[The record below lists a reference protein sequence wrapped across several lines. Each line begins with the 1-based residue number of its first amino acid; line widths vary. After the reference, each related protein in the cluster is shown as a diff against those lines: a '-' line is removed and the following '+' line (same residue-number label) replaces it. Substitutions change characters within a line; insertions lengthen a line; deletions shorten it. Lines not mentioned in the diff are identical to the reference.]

1 MSASVTRATPREW
14 IGLAVLALPTLLV
27 SIDVSVIL
35 LALPRISE
43 TLHAD
48 SAQQLW
54 IMDIY
59 GFMLAGF
66 MITMGTLGDRIGRRK
81 LLMIGGAAFAV
92 ASVLAAFSTSATM
105 LIGSRALLGIAG
117 ATLSPSIL
125 ALITNMFHDERQRGF
140 AISIWLTCFM
150 GGMLLGPLV
159 GGAMLEHFWWGAP
172 FLLGVPVMLLLL
184 ATAPALLPEY
194 KTPSAG
200 RLDLFS
206 VVLSLGAIL
215 PAVYGLKELA
225 KGDVSLAP
233 FAAIAVGLVLAVVF
247 IRRQVTLE
255 HPLVELKLF
264 ENRAFTAVI
273 AAMFLITATG
283 AFMVFMAQYFQ
294 LVVGLSPLWAGLC
307 GLPSIVLM
315 IIGFMLAPKL
325 AQTIRPGLLIACG
338 IGLSILGL
346 LGIVFFVS
354 SLGLPAVIV
363 GFALFNFGCAP
374 MVTLGTGIM
383 MGFVHP
389 ERAGA
394 AAALQETSS
403 EFGFA
408 IGIAALGSLGTL
420 VYRSLLAGNL
430 PADLGVAQAR
440 LASETLAGAV
450 SIASSLPD
458 GAPLLAAANHAFVTS
473 LQLVA
478 GVEAAILLLVAIVA
492 LTALRGVEPLGAG
505 SGAHP
510 TPPQAD
516 SEDRLAAAQ

>member
-1 MSASVTRATPREW
+1 MSSPNQRATAREW
-14 IGLAVLALPTLLV
+14 TGLAVLALPTLLI

-43 TLHAD
+43 TLVAD

-59 GFMLAGF
+59 SFMLAGF
-66 MITMGTLGDRIGRRK
+66 LITMGTIGDRIGRRK
-81 LLMIGGAAFAV
+81 LLMIGGAAFAA
-92 ASVLAAFSTSATM
+92 ASVLAAFSTTAPM
-105 LIGSRALLGIAG
+105 LIGARALLGIAG

-159 GGAMLEHFWWGAP
+159 GGVMLEHFWWGAP

-194 KTPSAG
+194 KAPHAG
-200 RLDLFS
+200 KLDLFS

-215 PAVYGLKELA
+215 PVVYGLKELA
-225 KGDVSLAP
+225 KGDTTLMS
-233 FAAIAVGLVLAVVF
+233 FLAVEVGVLVGVLF
-247 IRRQVTLE
+247 IRRQVKLA

-264 ENRAFTAVI
+264 KNLAFTAVI
-273 AAMFLITATG
+273 GAMFLVTVTG
-283 AFMVFMAQYFQ
+283 ALMVFMAQYFQ
-294 LVVGLSPLWAGLC
+294 LVADLSPLWAGLC
-307 GLPSIVLM
+307 GLPAILLM
-315 IIGFMLAPKL
+315 ICGFMLAPKL
-325 AQTIRPGLLIACG
+325 AQTIRPGRLIAGGMCVA
-338 IGLSILGL
+338 ILGLSIVVL
-346 LGIVFFVS
+346 LIESF
-354 SLGLPAVIV
+354 GLPAAIV
-363 GFALFNFGCAP
+363 GFALFNLGCAP

-383 MGFVHP
+383 MGFVEP
-389 ERAGA
+389 TRAGA

-408 IGIAALGSLGTL
+408 LGIAVLGSIGTMI
-420 VYRSLLAGNL
+420 YRGALAGSL
-430 PADLGVAQAR
+430 PAYLSAEQAR

-450 SIASSLPD
+450 TVASGLAD
-458 GAPLLAAANHAFVTS
+458 GAPLLVAANEAFVS
-473 LQLVA
+473 ALRLVA
-478 GVEAAILLLVAIVA
+478 AVEAGIFVLIAIVA
-492 LTALRGVEPLGAG
+492 LTALRGVKPLGAG
-505 SGAHP
+505 SGVHP
-510 TPPQAD
+510 TPPEAD

>member
-1 MSASVTRATPREW
+1 MSNSNQRATAREW
-14 IGLAVLALPTLLV
+14 TGLAVLALPTLLI

-43 TLHAD
+43 TLAAD

-59 GFMLAGF
+59 SFMLAGF
-66 MITMGTLGDRIGRRK
+66 LITMGTIGDRIGRRK
-81 LLMIGGAAFAV
+81 LLMIGGAAFAA
-92 ASVLAAFSTSATM
+92 ASVLAAFSSTAAM
-105 LIGSRALLGIAG
+105 LIASRGLLGIAG

-150 GGMLLGPLV
+150 GGMLLGPVV
-159 GGAMLEHFWWGAP
+159 GGVMLEHFWWGAP

-184 ATAPALLPEY
+184 VTAPVLLPEY
-194 KTPSAG
+194 KAPHAG
-200 RLDLFS
+200 KLDLVS
-206 VVLSLGAIL
+206 VILSLGAIL

-233 FAAIAVGLVLAVVF
+233 FVAIAIGLVLGIVF
-247 IRRQVTLE
+247 IRRQVTLA

-264 ENRAFTAVI
+264 GNLAFTAVI
-273 AAMFLITATG
+273 GAMFLVTVTG

-294 LVVGLSPLWAGLC
+294 LVAGLSPLWAGLC
-307 GLPSIVLM
+307 GLPSILLM
-315 IIGFMLAPKL
+315 IAGFMVAPKL
-325 AQTIRPGLLIACG
+325 AQTIRPGKLIASGMCV
-338 IGLSILGL
+338 SILGL
-346 LGIVFFVS
+346 LIVVLLIESFGV
-354 SLGLPAVIV
+354 PAMIV
-363 GFALFNFGCAP
+363 GFALFNLGCAP

-383 MGFVHP
+383 MGFVEP
-389 ERAGA
+389 TRAGA

-408 IGIAALGSLGTL
+408 FGIAALGSLGTL
-420 VYRSLLAGNL
+420 VYRTGLAGSF
-430 PADLGVAQAR
+430 PADLSAEQAR

-450 SIASSLPD
+450 TVAAGLAD
-458 GAPLLAAANHAFVTS
+458 GAPLLAAANEAFVSS
-473 LQLVA
+473 LRLVA
-478 GVEAAILLLVAIVA
+478 VVEAGIFVLIACIA
-492 LTALRGVEPLGAG
+492 LTALRGVKPLGAG

-510 TPPQAD
+510 TPPEAD

>member
-1 MSASVTRATPREW
+1 MSSPNQRATAREW
-14 IGLAVLALPTLLV
+14 TGLAVLALPTLLI

-43 TLHAD
+43 TLVAD

-59 GFMLAGF
+59 SFMLADF
-66 MITMGTLGDRIGRRK
+66 LITMGTIGDRIGRRK
-81 LLMIGGAAFAV
+81 LLMIGGAAFAA
-92 ASVLAAFSTSATM
+92 ASVLAAFSTTAPM
-105 LIGSRALLGIAG
+105 LIAARALLGIAG

-159 GGAMLEHFWWGAP
+159 GGVMLEHFWWGAP

-194 KTPSAG
+194 KAPHAG
-200 RLDLFS
+200 KLDLFS

-233 FAAIAVGLVLAVVF
+233 LAAIAVGLVLGIVF
-247 IRRQVTLE
+247 IRRQVTLA

-264 ENRAFTAVI
+264 KNLAFTAVI
-273 AAMFLITATG
+273 GAMFLVTITG
-283 AFMVFMAQYFQ
+283 AFMVFAAQYFQ
-294 LVVGLSPLWAGLC
+294 LVAGLSPLWAGLC
-307 GLPSIVLM
+307 GLPAILLM
-315 IIGFMLAPKL
+315 ISGFMLAPKL
-325 AQTIRPGLLIACG
+325 AQTIRPGRLIAGGMC
-338 IGLSILGL
+338 LSILGL
-346 LGIVFFVS
+346 LIVVTFVE
-354 SLGLPAVIV
+354 SLGLPAMIV
-363 GFALFNFGCAP
+363 GFALFNLGCAP

-383 MGFVHP
+383 MGFVEP
-389 ERAGA
+389 TRAGA

-408 IGIAALGSLGTL
+408 LGIAALGSLGTL
-420 VYRSLLAGNL
+420 VYRSLLSGAL
-430 PADLGVAQAR
+430 PPDLNAEQAR

-450 SIASSLPD
+450 TVASGLAE
-458 GAPLLAAANHAFVTS
+458 GALLLAAANEAFVSS
-473 LQLVA
+473 LRLVA
-478 GVEAAILLLVAIVA
+478 GVEAGIFVLIAIVA
-492 LTALRGVEPLGAG
+492 LTALRGVKPLGAG

-510 TPPQAD
+510 TPPEAD